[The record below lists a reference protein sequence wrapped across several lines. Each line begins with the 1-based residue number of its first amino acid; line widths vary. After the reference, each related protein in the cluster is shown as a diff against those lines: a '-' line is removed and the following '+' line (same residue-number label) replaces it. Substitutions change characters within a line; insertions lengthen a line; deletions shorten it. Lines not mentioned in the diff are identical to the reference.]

1 MQLTHGHVTRLS
13 WRNHAPIRTSRIL
26 SGQSW
31 KMSKN
36 LIIAAFLM
44 ALLDEDSDSEE
55 YEESGRDDDSEEEDN
70 SKEDEASATSSSG
83 ASGESYDHQGMLWSE
98 SDEDNEDEDGP
109 TEPKRRNMSVAVGRY
124 AEDVVPRQ
132 SGDQFREHFRMSR
145 STFENLQVKLQ
156 PLFEKDNWSMGRP
169 PMGVHKTMLI
179 GLWLLA
185 NHEPHRSV
193 ISS

>member
-1 MQLTHGHVTRLS
+1 MQLTHRHVTRLS

-26 SGQSW
+26 ASIHSFRPEDESIFG

-44 ALLDEDSDSEE
+44 ALLDEDSDS
-55 YEESGRDDDSEEEDN
+55 DSEEEDDGE
-70 SKEDEASATSSSG
+70 EDEASASSSG
-83 ASGESYDHQGMLWSE
+83 ASDESYDHQGMLWSE
-98 SDEDNEDEDGP
+98 SDEDDEDEDGP
-109 TEPKRRNMSVAVGRY
+109 TEPKRRNLSVEVGRY

-193 ISS
+193 S

>member
-1 MQLTHGHVTRLS
+1 
-13 WRNHAPIRTSRIL
+13 
-26 SGQSW
+26 
-31 KMSKN
+31 MSKN

-44 ALLDEDSDSEE
+44 AMLDEDSDSDSEE
-55 YEESGRDDDSEEEDN
+55 YEESDKDDAYDSEEE
-70 SKEDEASATSSSG
+70 EASASSSG
-83 ASGESYDHQGMLWSE
+83 ASDEYDHQGMLWSE
-98 SDEDNEDEDGP
+98 SDEDDEDEDGP
-109 TEPKRRNMSVAVGRY
+109 TEPKRRNLSVEVGRY

-169 PMGVHKTMLI
+169 PIGVHKTMLI

-193 ISS
+193 SL